1 MPNKIKLTYFNLRG
15 RAESARLMLAY
26 KGIDYED
33 NRITKEQWA
42 TVKPNTPFGGLPILE
57 YNGLELAQSMT
68 IARFLA
74 RELNLAGKS
83 RFEEA
88 QVDMVVDCIVDL
100 VNAFVK
106 VFKETDEAKKAELAE
121 KLQKEIGPTAMGQL
135 EAILLKNGGQF
146 MVGKEVRFFHF
157 YLVLFTIFYYD
168 HS

>member
-15 RAESARLMLAY
+15 RAESARLMLVY

-121 KLQKEIGPTAMGQL
+121 KLQKEMFG
-135 EAILLKNGGQF
+135 
-146 MVGKEVRFFHF
+146 
-157 YLVLFTIFYYD
+157 
-168 HS
+168 